1 MEQPKIIAFAT
12 IPVNIFG
19 DIKAYYD
26 NSLLHVATQL
36 IVTLKILCVH

>member
-12 IPVNIFG
+12 ILVN
-19 DIKAYYD
+19 DIKAYYA
-26 NSLLHVATQL
+26 NSLPHMATQL